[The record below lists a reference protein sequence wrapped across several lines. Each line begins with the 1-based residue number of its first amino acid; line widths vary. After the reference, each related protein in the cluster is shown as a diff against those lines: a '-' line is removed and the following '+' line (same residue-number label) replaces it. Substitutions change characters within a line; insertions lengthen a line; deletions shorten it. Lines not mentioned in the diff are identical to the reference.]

1 MLINPIV
8 RKPTCLRELTH
19 GSWNKMSK
27 GTTNGHSEQTYTVQK
42 GDTLYGIARKF
53 KTSVSEL
60 VRLNSIINP
69 SLISVGQK
77 LKLK

>member
-1 MLINPIV
+1 
-8 RKPTCLRELTH
+8 
-19 GSWNKMSK
+19 
-27 GTTNGHSEQTYTVQK
+27 TVQK

>member
-1 MLINPIV
+1 LEGIN
-8 RKPTCLRELTH
+8 
-19 GSWNKMSK
+19 SWVLEQDVK